1 MLTFRGLCC
10 PCTLAGLRYYEDPEV
25 ASLLKKMPEI
35 SRLSEQST
43 SRILMSHVLGKAL
56 QAK

>member
-10 PCTLAGLRYYEDPEV
+10 PCTLADLQYYEDPEV

-56 QAK
+56 

>member
-1 MLTFRGLCC
+1 MLTFHGLCY